1 MAIVTPLRTAAEQQL
16 AQQYADIKA
25 ELPGG
30 PAVRKLRED
39 AFAGFEAKGLPH
51 RRLESWRY
59 TDLRTLL
66 REARPLVTRSADVQK
81 VLVKLGGAIEA
92 IKDRFPTLRLVL
104 VDGSFAPE
112 FSTPLD
118 EFPEGVS
125 VQSLADALVSARED
139 LTRILSGPSVGDDD
153 TGLMLNTALMRDGV
167 FVEIADG
174 VELDK
179 PVVIVSLASGAEER
193 AVFQR
198 SVVLAG
204 AQSKATVVEVSEA
217 AGDAAQQINGAIVF
231 ETGEGSEIQHVRLV
245 SRQVAA
251 SVQVQSLLATIGA
264 HAKFD
269 SFALV
274 CDAGTVRQQH
284 FVRYAGEH
292 SEMGLR
298 GVNLLGGSEH
308 SDVTLIVDHEVPHGT
323 SRELFKSIIGGEA
336 TGVFQGKVIVRP
348 HAQKTDGGMRS
359 NALLLNEGASM
370 FNKPELE
377 IFADD
382 VVCGH
387 GATVAQ
393 IDGDQ
398 LFYLMARGLP
408 RPQAEALVLQAFA
421 GEAAEFI
428 ADENVRALVISKVE
442 AWLATREAHSQVS
455 TV

>member
-1 MAIVTPLRTAAEQQL
+1 MAIVTPLKTAAEQAL
-16 AQQYADIKA
+16 VQQYADVKA

-59 TDLRTLL
+59 TDLRALL
-66 REARPLVTRSADVQK
+66 REARPLA
-81 VLVKLGGAIEA
+81 GGAAATAAVKARLDALKLEG
-92 IKDRFPTLRLVL
+92 LRLVL
-104 VDGSFAPE
+104 VDGIFAPDL
-112 FSTPLD
+112 SSLD
-118 EFPEGVS
+118 DIPEGVS
-125 VQSLADALVSARED
+125 VQSLSEALVSPREG
-139 LTRILSGPSVGDDD
+139 LTCVLSGPSVGADDM
-153 TGLMLNTALMRDGV
+153 GLALNTALMRDGV
-167 FVEIADG
+167 FIEIAEG
-174 VELDK
+174 RNLEQ
-179 PVVIVSLASGAEER
+179 PIIIVSLASGEEER
-193 AVFQR
+193 AVFHR
-198 SVVLAG
+198 SVVLAAEG
-204 AQSKATVVEVSEA
+204 SRATIVEVSEA
-217 AGDAAQQINGAIVF
+217 AGSAAQQINGAIVF
-231 ETGEGSEIQHVRLV
+231 ETGDESEIQHVRIV
-245 SRQVAA
+245 TRQQAA
-251 SVQVQSLLATIGA
+251 TVEVQSLLVTVGA
-264 HAKFD
+264 QAKFD

-274 CDAGTVRQQH
+274 CNAGTLRQQH
-284 FVRYAGEH
+284 FIRFAGEH
-292 SEMGLR
+292 SEIGLR
-298 GVNLLGGSEH
+298 GVNLLGGAQH

-323 SRELFKSIIGGEA
+323 SRELFKTIAGGES

-348 HAQKTDGGMRS
+348 HAQKTDGGMKS

-370 FNKPELE
+370 YNKPELE

-393 IDGDQ
+393 IDGEQ

-428 ADENVRALVISKVE
+428 ADETVRDLVMHEVE
-442 AWLATREAHSQVS
+442 AWLKAREAAAERS

>member
-1 MAIVTPLRTAAEQQL
+1 MAIVTPLKTAAEQQL
-16 AQQYADIKA
+16 AQQYADAKA

-59 TDLRTLL
+59 TDLRTLV
-66 REARPLVTRSADVQK
+66 REARPLAGGTKPTEA
-81 VLVKLGGAIEA
+81 VKARLAALKLDG
-92 IKDRFPTLRLVL
+92 LRLVL
-104 VDGSFAPE
+104 VDGAFAPE
-112 FSTPLD
+112 LSDLD
-118 EFPEGVS
+118 AIPEGVS
-125 VQSLADALVSARED
+125 VQSLADALVSARDD
-139 LTRILSGPSVGDDD
+139 LSGILAGPSVGADD

-174 VELDK
+174 VALDK
-179 PVVIVSLASGAEER
+179 PIVIVSLASGVEER
-193 AVFQR
+193 AVFHR

-204 AQSKATVVEVSEA
+204 AESKATVVEVSET
-217 AGDAAQQINGAIVF
+217 AGDAAQQINGAIVI
-231 ETGEGSEIQHVRLV
+231 ETGDGSEIQHVRLV
-245 SRQVAA
+245 TRQAAA

-264 HAKFD
+264 QAKFD

-274 CDAGTVRQQH
+274 CNAGTVRQQH

-336 TGVFQGKVIVRP
+336 TGVFQGKVVVRP
-348 HAQKTDGGMRS
+348 HAQKTDGSMKS
-359 NALLLNEGASM
+359 NALLLNEGATM

-421 GEAAEFI
+421 GEAVEFI
-428 ADENVRALVISKVE
+428 ADENVRELVMSEVE
-442 AWLATREAHSQVS
+442 AWLAAREANSQVS

>member
-1 MAIVTPLRTAAEQQL
+1 MAIVTPLKTAAEQTL
-16 AQQYADIKA
+16 IQQYADAKA

-39 AFAGFEAKGLPH
+39 AFAGFEARGLPH

-59 TDLRTLL
+59 TDLRALL
-66 REARPLVTRSADVQK
+66 REARPLAG
-81 VLVKLGGAIEA
+81 GGAVTGAVKARLAELKLA
-92 IKDRFPTLRLVL
+92 GPRLVL
-104 VDGSFAPE
+104 VDGAFVPE
-112 FSTPLD
+112 LSTLD
-118 EFPEGVS
+118 AIPAGVS

-139 LTRILSGPSVGDDD
+139 LPRLLAGPSVGADD
-153 TGLMLNTALMRDGV
+153 TGLALNTALMRDGV

-174 VELDK
+174 VELAQ
-179 PVVIVSLASGAEER
+179 PVVIVSLASGEEER
-193 AVFQR
+193 AVFHR

-204 AQSKATVVEVSEA
+204 KGSKATIVEIDEA
-217 AGDAAQQINGAIVF
+217 AGSAAQQINGAIVF
-231 ETGEGSEIQHVRLV
+231 ETGDESEIQHVRIV
-245 SRQVAA
+245 TRQQAA
-251 SVQVQSLLATIGA
+251 TVEVQSLLATVGA
-264 HAKFD
+264 QAKFD

-274 CDAGTVRQQH
+274 CNAGTLRQQH
-284 FVRYAGEH
+284 FIRFAGEH
-292 SEMGLR
+292 SEVGLR
-298 GVNLLGGSEH
+298 GVNLINKAQH

-323 SRELFKSIIGGEA
+323 SRELYKTIAGGES

-348 HAQKTDGGMRS
+348 HAQKTDGGMKS
-359 NALLLNEGASM
+359 NALLLNDGATM

-393 IDGDQ
+393 IDGEQ

-421 GEAAEFI
+421 GEAVAFI
-428 ADENVRALVISKVE
+428 ADENVRDLVMAEVE
-442 AWLATREAHSQVS
+442 AWLKAREAASEVS